1 GKNKDSGSDLYNIMP
16 FNGSVALNR
25 ENNGWKNQIEVVGV
39 SAKKDVSTPRNEIK
53 TAGCGLLNLNTGY
66 QFKQVAIE
74 AGIDNVFDKNHA
86 LPLGG
91 AYMGQGKTMSM
102 NGEIGNGSNWGT
114 AVPGAGR
121 SLYVGV
127 NYKF

>member
-1 GKNKDSGSDLYNIMP
+1 
-16 FNGSVALNR
+16 
-25 ENNGWKNQIEVVGV
+25 
-39 SAKKDVSTPRNEIK
+39 
-53 TAGCGLLNLNTGY
+53 
-66 QFKQVAIE
+66 
-74 AGIDNVFDKNHA
+74 
-86 LPLGG
+86 
-91 AYMGQGKTMSM
+91 MGQGKTMSM